1 MGFLAR
7 ATNEVVSAIR
17 MPGMRT
23 MFTPARTELE
33 RLQRRRIFNCCTTK
47 ELKEDCVREGMSN
60 SSCNCCAR
68 DRSRGCDGDHV
79 LGNRVP
85 RRMQQ
90 HPERLRSAS
99 TATCLSEHRER
110 LGTHGALV
118 ANGNLRRG
126 PLLQTGQDIQGRP
139 PEDHVEHRGRRESQP
154 ILEALDQLEAEHGRA
169 LSHSHG
175 ARARD
180 ISGGLTPRMR
190 QPMKAFL
197 ADRGGAREQQAKERA
212 HTAAAREQRPRRR
225 HEPYHEAR

>member
-1 MGFLAR
+1 
-7 ATNEVVSAIR
+7 
-17 MPGMRT
+17 
-23 MFTPARTELE
+23 
-33 RLQRRRIFNCCTTK
+33 
-47 ELKEDCVREGMSN
+47 
-60 SSCNCCAR
+60 
-68 DRSRGCDGDHV
+68 
-79 LGNRVP
+79 
-85 RRMQQ
+85 MQQ

-169 LSHSHG
+169 PPQ
-175 ARARD
+175 
-180 ISGGLTPRMR
+180 PRSESSR
-190 QPMKAFL
+190 HFGRTYSQNEAAMKAFL